1 MSLIEIGPRRRGVT
15 LLVIRIFLETVLGG
29 LGVFLL
35 AAVAAPR
42 LFDLHNNLAVIAA
55 VLVWIA
61 CPVLLF
67 LLVSDI
73 AARLRDFRGRS

>member
-1 MSLIEIGPRRRGVT
+1 MSLIEIGPRRRGGT
-15 LLVIRIFLETVLGG
+15 LLVIRIFLEAVLGG

-55 VLVWIA
+55 VLTWIA

-67 LLVSDI
+67 LLASDI
-73 AARLRDFRGRS
+73 AARLKAFRGRS

>member
-1 MSLIEIGPRRRGVT
+1 MSLIEIGPRRRGRT
-15 LLVIRIFLETVLGG
+15 LLVIRIFLEAVLGG

-55 VLVWIA
+55 VLIWIA

-73 AARLRDFRGRS
+73 ITRLREFGGRS

>member
-1 MSLIEIGPRRRGVT
+1 MSLIEIGPRGRRRT
-15 LLVIRIFLETVLGG
+15 LLVVRIFLEAALGG

-35 AAVAAPR
+35 AAIAAPR

-55 VLVWIA
+55 VLIWIA

-73 AARLRDFRGRS
+73 AVRLRGFGGRS